1 LSPPIWQEKSPQCIH
16 LYCLAAQLLCWRTT
30 SLTAGGVG
38 VSTPTYAL
46 SLIFA
51 ADGGDKRSAA

>member
-1 LSPPIWQEKSPQCIH
+1 MRH
-16 LYCLAAQLLCWRTT
+16 RYCLAAQVLCCRTT